1 MPVASTNPD
10 QKRSMA
16 RSVIAHRFHA
26 SRCTSSPVST
36 WFDVRTMRGPTDA
49 SDDARLRPL
58 LMAGIGVASIVV
70 IGAALLLWRTF
81 AGDEPPA
88 VALGGVSVP
97 TTSPVASPD
106 PAAAGEAPATFDG
119 IWRVDHSTGTLEEG
133 TSSFA
138 GYRIQEELGGVGA
151 NTAVG
156 RTEGVDGTM
165 TIVGTSVT
173 DLAVTVDMTS
183 IRSDDERRDSQLTTR
198 GLETGAFPT
207 ATFTLTEPIS
217 LPAVPTEGETISATA
232 AGDLTLHGVT
242 RAVDVPVQA
251 LWTGDQ
257 IEVTASLTVALA
269 DHDIEPPTG
278 FLVLSIADT
287 GTVEMHLV
295 FRRG

>member
-1 MPVASTNPD
+1 
-10 QKRSMA
+10 
-16 RSVIAHRFHA
+16 
-26 SRCTSSPVST
+26 
-36 WFDVRTMRGPTDA
+36 MRKATDT
-49 SDDARLRPL
+49 SDDSRLRPL

-70 IGAALLLWRTF
+70 LGAALLLWRAF
-81 AGDEPPA
+81 AGDEPSA

-97 TTSPVASPD
+97 TTSPVVSPG
-106 PAAAGEAPATFDG
+106 PTAAGEAPATFDG

-138 GYRIQEELGGVGA
+138 GYRIEEELGGVGA
-151 NTAVG
+151 HTAVG

-173 DLAVTVDMTS
+173 DLVVTVDMTS
-183 IRSDDERRDSQLTTR
+183 LRSDDERRDSQLATQ
-198 GLETGAFPT
+198 GLETGRFPT
-207 ATFTLTEPIS
+207 ATFSLTEPIS

-251 LWTGDQ
+251 LWADDH
-257 IEVTASLTVALA
+257 IEVTASLNVTLT
-269 DHDIEPPTG
+269 DHDIEQPTS

-287 GTVEMHLV
+287 GTLEIHLV